1 MTSTCYCSMTAK
13 AICLLLP
20 LVGAARA
27 AREARADLGIL
38 EVERPRLQE
47 MKLDSLQQVINSAAA
62 GETLL
67 WRRLTGQPTQDLW
80 TSGLEGYD
88 VSRTLEAYQIDST
101 AKLRQAMGAAVQL
114 ECFGAVL
121 DPLHRCHKA
130 FPIYDFVLTAM
141 LITLFASAMCACCT
155 FPKKEFF

>member
-1 MTSTCYCSMTAK
+1 MTAK

-67 WRRLTGQPTQDLW
+67 WRRLTGQPTQDRPL
-80 TSGLEGYD
+80 
-88 VSRTLEAYQIDST
+88 RTLEAYQIDST

-141 LITLFASAMCACCT
+141 LITSPGSDQTVL
-155 FPKKEFF
+155 